1 MDKATEEKLR
11 QFEGMKKKIPD
22 FIKDDEP
29 IRQPVAKLAKLLT
42 NNPKKH
48 LGLQP
53 ITKEDYE
60 YWGLA
65 AIATDEEAELACW
78 ITCHGQGFWN
88 TTVKIL
94 TAKTLIT
101 KRDGTFLC

>member
-22 FIKDDEP
+22 FIKNDEP

-42 NNPKKH
+42 TRPKKH
-48 LGLQP
+48 LGLEP
-53 ITKEDYE
+53 ITKDDYE

-65 AIATDEEAELACW
+65 VIATDEEAELACKMGLRKPN
-78 ITCHGQGFWN
+78 I
-88 TTVKIL
+88 
-94 TAKTLIT
+94 
-101 KRDGTFLC
+101 